1 MAMKNRVALS
11 EAQLLRCLALL
22 GPPPILSSEDRK
34 DFEEIFR
41 LVAQCVGPRNMVE
54 VIFLWHFVC
63 ASWLIKRYG
72 RHATVSIERQAQETL
87 KFHAERAKLRQQRK
101 LDRENKEVEKLVQ
114 TPADVAYLVR
124 LENNFDAMVT
134 ETDAILE
141 GTTERDHNKALQ
153 HGIVLQEQYNAL
165 IISQTAIRNESLEQL
180 ELFRKGLG
188 QMASEATEKILE
200 GECTEVEDLLHEA
213 APSIAPSE
221 VGTSDDVDSQN

>member
-1 MAMKNRVALS
+1 MR
-11 EAQLLRCLALL
+11 
-22 GPPPILSSEDRK
+22 
-34 DFEEIFR
+34 
-41 LVAQCVGPRNMVE
+41 GPRNMVE
-54 VIFLWHFVC
+54 VIYLWHFVC
-63 ASWLIKRYG
+63 ASWLVKRYG
-72 RHATVSIERQAQETL
+72 RHAAVSIERQAQETL
-87 KFHAERAKLRQQRK
+87 KFHAERAKLRQQRR

-114 TPADVAYLVR
+114 TPADVAHLVR

-165 IISQTAIRNESLEQL
+165 IISQTAIRNESLRQL

-200 GECTEVEDLLHEA
+200 GECTEVKDLLHEA
-213 APSIAPSE
+213 NAPSIAPSE
-221 VGTSDDVDSQN
+221 VGNSDDVGS